1 MLDYIAII
9 YSGPLREYSEVT
21 KASPR
26 LHGSQNEMR
35 VLQFRVE
42 GLGDY
47 IVKLLQKESTRKIV
61 AGGKNYFWLT
71 AAARAAPRA
80 LYEVGLAAF
89 FFLLSILVRGIG
101 PGAPGVF
108 R

>member
-1 MLDYIAII
+1 MVQTPMLDYIAII

-42 GLGDY
+42 GSGDY
-47 IVKLLQKESTRKIV
+47 IAFPRKME
-61 AGGKNYFWLT
+61 
-71 AAARAAPRA
+71 P
-80 LYEVGLAAF
+80 
-89 FFLLSILVRGIG
+89 LVY
-101 PGAPGVF
+101 
-108 R
+108 